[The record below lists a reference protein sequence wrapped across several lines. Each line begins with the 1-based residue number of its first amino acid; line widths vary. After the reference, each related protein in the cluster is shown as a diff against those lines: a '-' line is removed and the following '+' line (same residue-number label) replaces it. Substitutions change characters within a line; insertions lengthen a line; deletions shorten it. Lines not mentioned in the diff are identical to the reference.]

1 MLGPNAAVN
10 GQSVWGGGGGG
21 ATQMATVYTDRMAE
35 VLN

>member
-10 GQSVWGGGGGG
+10 GQSVLGGVGQHRT
-21 ATQMATVYTDRMAE
+21 ASVYTDRMAE

>member
-10 GQSVWGGGGGG
+10 GQSVGGV
-21 ATQMATVYTDRMAE
+21 AQHRTASVYTDRMAE

>member
-10 GQSVWGGGGGG
+10 GQSVGGQHRT
-21 ATQMATVYTDRMAE
+21 ASVYIDRMAE